1 LIEDPN
7 KLSFFTLEAECAIYK
22 KKYSNLV
29 AKALVI
35 IQSETKMENK
45 KISIKVC
52 GSMESTKLNKKF
64 RQKNQPTNVLAFPS
78 NGDEFSFPDHLGDI
92 LICDEVVLDE
102 ANSLGIDFDERFTHM
117 VIHGIL
123 HLLGYL
129 HNNES
134 TTCVMEML
142 ESKIMSKLGYS
153 DPYLKY

>member
-1 LIEDPN
+1 MIEDSN
-7 KLSFFTLEAECAIYK
+7 NLSFFTLEAERAIHQ
-22 KKYSNLV
+22 KKYSDLV

-35 IQSETKMENK
+35 IQSEIKMENK

-52 GSMESTKLNKKF
+52 GSKESTKLNKKF
-64 RQKNQPTNVLAFPS
+64 RRKNQPTNVLAFPS
-78 NGDEFSFPDHLGDI
+78 DGDEFSFPGHLGDI
-92 LICDEVVLDE
+92 LICDEIVLDE

-153 DPYLKY
+153 DPYLNY

>member
-1 LIEDPN
+1 MIDDSKN
-7 KLSFFTLEAECAIYK
+7 LSLFTLEAERTKYQ
-22 KKYSNLV
+22 KKYIDLV
-29 AKALVI
+29 AKALVTM
-35 IQSETKMENK
+35 QSEIKMKNK

-52 GSMESTKLNKKF
+52 GSTESTKINKKF
-64 RQKNQPTNVLAFPS
+64 RQKNQATNVLAFPS
-78 NGDEFSFPDHLGDI
+78 DGDKFSFPGHLGDI

-129 HNNES
+129 HNNDS
-134 TTCVMEML
+134 TACTMENL

>member
-1 LIEDPN
+1 MIDNSNNSSL
-7 KLSFFTLEAECAIYK
+7 FTLEVDRATFQ
-22 KKYSNLV
+22 KKYSDLV
-29 AKALVI
+29 SKALVA
-35 IQSETKMENK
+35 IQSEIKIENK

-52 GSMESTKLNKKF
+52 DSMESTKINKKF
-64 RQKNQPTNVLAFPS
+64 RRKNQPTNVLAFPS
-78 NGDEFSFPDHLGDI
+78 NGDKFSFPNHLGDI

-102 ANSLGIDFDERFTHM
+102 ATYLGIDFDERFTHM

-134 TTCVMEML
+134 TARIMETL